1 MITLLLGGA
10 RSGKSNRALSMEKA
24 FFDQHVFIATSEKLD
39 AEMSERI
46 EIHRQERDQKWI
58 TVEAPVN
65 LRSALKNVD
74 VPNSLIVIDCLTVW
88 LGNLMHYKHAVNT
101 EIEHLLESLGTA
113 KGDYI
118 LVSNEVGQGIVPET
132 KMAREFR
139 DHQGRVNQKIAALAD
154 RVELVVAGIPL
165 MIKSPNLKK

>member
-1 MITLLLGGA
+1 MRFT
-10 RSGKSNRALSMEKA
+10 
-24 FFDQHVFIATSEKLD
+24 
-39 AEMSERI
+39 
-46 EIHRQERDQKWI
+46 
-58 TVEAPVN
+58 
-65 LRSALKNVD
+65 
-74 VPNSLIVIDCLTVW
+74 
-88 LGNLMHYKHAVNT
+88 T
-101 EIEHLLESLGTA
+101 EVEHLIESLGTA

-154 RVELVVAGIPL
+154 RVELIVAGIPL

>member
-24 FFDQHVFIATSEKLD
+24 FFDQHIFIATSEKID
-39 AEMSERI
+39 AEMSGRI

-65 LRSALKNVD
+65 LGSALKNVD
-74 VPNSLIVIDCLTVW
+74 TPNSLIVIDCLTVW
-88 LGNLMHYKHAVNT
+88 LGNLMHYKHAVHT
-101 EIEHLLESLGTA
+101 EIEHLIESLGTA